1 MKISFTK
8 INHESHTVHIKRN
21 DGSEA
26 SVILD
31 TPTYFFHDICHY
43 VVEKKLNAADG
54 FWGMLNKGYGFE
66 ELSGKENQL
75 TAALRHIEC
84 IIGPVQSVAQG
95 FMAADFFPTAIAYLE
110 PAFDATVILQE
121 SLLQIEQ
128 LQQSWKKLSF
138 GESLLLEFDIIT

>member
-1 MKISFTK
+1 MKITFTK
-8 INHESHTVHIKRN
+8 INHGSHTVHIKRN

-43 VVEKKLNAADG
+43 AVEKTLHFADG

-75 TAALRHIEC
+75 TVALRYIEC
-84 IIGPVQSVAQG
+84 IVGPVQSVAQG
-95 FMAADFFPTAIAYLE
+95 YMPADFFPTAIAYLE
-110 PAFDATVILQE
+110 PEFDAIVILQE
-121 SLLQIEQ
+121 CLLHIKQ
-128 LQQSWKKLSF
+128 LQQSWQKLAY
-138 GESLLLEFDIIT
+138 GETLILDFDNIV

>member
-1 MKISFTK
+1 MKITFTK
-8 INHESHTVHIKRN
+8 INHGSHTVHIKRN

-43 VVEKKLNAADG
+43 AVEKTLHFADG

-75 TAALRHIEC
+75 TVALRYIEC
-84 IIGPVQSVAQG
+84 IVGPVQSVAQG
-95 FMAADFFPTAIAYLE
+95 FMPADFFPTAISYLA
-110 PAFDATVILQE
+110 PAFDATALLQE
-121 SLLQIEQ
+121 SLRCIKQV
-128 LQQSWKKLSF
+128 QQSWDKLAF
-138 GESLLLEFDIIT
+138 NNYLF